1 MYSLYA
7 QHCDKTPGEEKSSS
21 YNSTVDLKLLDGMT
35 LCLRLFV

>member
-7 QHCDKTPGEEKSSS
+7 QHCDKTPAEGKSSS
-21 YNSTVDLKLLDGMT
+21 DNSTVDLILSDGMT